1 MASFYKQG
9 DAWGAR
15 VRANGQERS
24 RSAFKTKREA
34 ADWAHEVEGELRGAQ
49 GQKGLGPA
57 STSLALALMGYA
69 KDVVRLQKSC
79 VQTVT
84 RINKYLELA
93 GLATLKA
100 SELQGPGHRG
110 LDAEGIPVRTAQPV
124 LFELTEVPP
133 AKKTNLCR
141 TFAAHRS
148 ARLAKRVHSMQVR
161 ARLARMPV
169 SRIAAHDLHSLVV
182 AMTADGYKGATIRLE
197 LALLSAFF
205 EHARRI
211 WAWKPLP
218 NPALDV
224 KWPKPGKGRS
234 RVLSYQEEERL
245 AAALCNRRNKA
256 IAPVVW
262 FAIETTMRKDELL
275 VTSTWSDVNWDMS
288 TITLYDAKSGG
299 RDVPLTP
306 AALAFLRALP
316 QGGPAQRIFSVTKEA
331 LRAGWKR
338 ACKEADIVGLRIH
351 DLRHTGATRHA
362 KRLGGN
368 IFLLQLVTGHKTL
381 SQLARY
387 VNVGTDDAVQALRQ
401 TEHAAPPPALAQ
413 MVPGATGAAAS
424 QPAPADPA
432 PAAEAPASNV
442 VVGPWGKK
450 VA

>member
-1 MASFYKQG
+1 MPSIYKQSKRK
-9 DAWGAR
+9 WGAR
-15 VRANGQERS
+15 VRVNGQERS
-24 RSAFKTKREA
+24 GSAFKSKRKA
-34 ADWAHEVEGELRGAQ
+34 TDWANDVEGNLKGDQ
-49 GQKGLGPA
+49 PQKGLGPA
-57 STSLALALMGYA
+57 STSLALALHAYA
-69 KDVVRLQKSC
+69 KDVVCLQKSC

-93 GLATLKA
+93 GVATLKA
-100 SELQGPGHRG
+100 TEVRGPGHRG

-133 AKKTNLCR
+133 AKKAKLSR
-141 TFAAHRS
+141 TFAAHRNQ
-148 ARLAKRVHSMQVR
+148 RLAKRVQSLAVR
-161 ARLARMPV
+161 ARLCQIPV
-169 SRIAAHDLHSLVV
+169 SRIAAHDLHGLVL
-182 AMTADGYKGATIRLE
+182 AMTADGYQGTTIRLE

-234 RVLSYQEEERL
+234 RVLSLEEEKRL

-262 FAIETTMRKDELL
+262 FAIETTMRKGELL
-275 VTSTWSDVNWDMS
+275 VTATWSDVNWDMS

-316 QGGPAQRIFSVTKEA
+316 QGGPAERIFNVTKEA

-338 ACKEADIVGLRIH
+338 TCKEAGIVGLRIH

-387 VNVGTDDAVQALRQ
+387 VNVSTDDAVEAMRQAEA
-401 TEHAAPPPALAQ
+401 TAPPPAPAQ
-413 MVPGATGAAAS
+413 MG
-424 QPAPADPA
+424 
-432 PAAEAPASNV
+432 
-442 VVGPWGKK
+442 
-450 VA
+450 